1 MSRGKFLK
9 NGVAPKKEDVNN
21 DRKPI
26 CSNIQKLRNV
36 LIRHGLLKPQHE
48 AIQPQT
54 WRERLTFVAENSK
67 DDKDAPSYLFG
78 YLRCYIVFD
87 KDSDA
92 FYNWLMLVSLAV
104 MYNFIFVIGRACFWE
119 MANLM
124 PVGWLGGD
132 YKSWPCSTSII
143 LT

>member
-26 CSNIQKLRNV
+26 SSNIQKLRNV
-36 LIRHGLLKPQHE
+36 LIRHGLLKPQQD

-54 WRERLTFVAENSK
+54 WRERLTFVAENAK

-104 MYNFIFVIGRACFWE
+104 MYNFIFVIGRTCFWE

-124 PVGWLGGD
+124 PIGWLGED
-132 YKSWPCSTSII
+132 YKSWPCSSYK
-143 LT
+143 

>member
-1 MSRGKFLK
+1 MK
-9 NGVAPKKEDVNN
+9 NGVAPKKEDGNN
-21 DRKPI
+21 ERKPI
-26 CSNIQKLRNV
+26 ISSNIQKLRNV
-36 LIRHGLLKPQHE
+36 LIRHGLLKPQDGD
-48 AIQPQT
+48 IQPKT
-54 WRERLTFVAENSK
+54 WRERLTFVAENAK

-104 MYNFIFVIGRACFWE
+104 MYNFIFVIGRTCFWE

-124 PVGWLGGD
+124 PIGWLGE
-132 YKSWPCSTSII
+132 Y
-143 LT
+143 